1 MKCSFLRDIFFT
13 LPILLLLA
21 TAPAVS
27 QSELSPALQQKVDS
41 IATGVLAKSG
51 LPSAS
56 IAVVQNDRIVYAKAY
71 GFARLEPKIPAN
83 TDMRYCVGSIS
94 KQFTSAAILLLQQEG
109 KLSLDDP
116 VSKFLP
122 DLTRANEVTI
132 RELLS
137 HTSGY
142 QDFWPQDYVMPFILK
157 PTTAEHILDRWAKK
171 PLDFDPGTKWQ
182 YSNTNFVIAGMI
194 VERVAGI
201 PIFRFLQQNVFGPLG
216 MRSVED
222 IDAPVDTSNGV
233 TGYFRVALGPLR
245 PAPREGKGWM
255 FAAGELKMTPTDLA
269 RWDIS
274 LIDERLLSRSSYEDL
289 EREVLLKNGLGTH
302 YGLGVSVGSRSG
314 HRYVSHSGEV
324 SGFTAQ
330 NIVFPDD
337 SAAVVVLT
345 NQDASPSAGAILWG
359 IAPLLLEQNDATTPK
374 RTELARKIFEG
385 LQKGT
390 IDRSLFTEDA
400 NFYFN
405 EQALSDCKE
414 SLGPLGEPKEFVQV
428 GESLRGGMKE
438 RVYRVQF
445 QKQSLRVWTY
455 ELPDGKLEQYQ
466 IAEQN

>member
-1 MKCSFLRDIFFT
+1 MKRSSVLIQTFVL
-13 LPILLLLA
+13 ILIVVLA
-21 TAPAVS
+21 SVPALS
-27 QSELSPALQQKVDS
+27 QTTLSPELQQKIDS
-41 IATGVLAKSG
+41 IATAVLAGSG

-56 IAVVQNDRIVYAKAY
+56 IAVVQNDQIAYAKAY
-71 GFARLEPKIPAN
+71 GFARLDPKLPAN
-83 TDMRYCVGSIS
+83 TDMRYCIGSIS
-94 KQFTSAAILLLQQEG
+94 KQFTSAAILFLQQEG
-109 KLSLDDP
+109 KLSLDDL
-116 VSKFLP
+116 VSRFLP
-122 DLTRANEVTI
+122 DLMRANEVTV

-157 PTTAEHILDRWAKK
+157 PTTAEQILSRWAKK

-194 VERVAGI
+194 VERVSGT
-201 PIFRFLQQNVFGPLG
+201 PVFRFLQQRVFGPLG

-233 TGYFRVALGPLR
+233 SGYFRVALGPLR

-255 FAAGELKMTPTDLA
+255 FAAGELKMTPSDLA

-274 LIDERLLSRSSYEDL
+274 LINERLLSHSSYNDL

-302 YGLGVSVGSRSG
+302 YGLGVDVGSMSG
-314 HRYVSHSGEV
+314 HRFVAHSGEV

-345 NQDASPSAGAILWG
+345 NQDASPSAGAIMRG
-359 IAPLLLEQNDATTPK
+359 IAPLLLEKNDAATPQ
-374 RTELARKIFEG
+374 RTERARKIFEG
-385 LQKGT
+385 LQHGT

-405 EQALSDCKE
+405 DQALKDCKE
-414 SLGPLGEPKEFVQV
+414 SLGPLGEPKEFIQV
-428 GESLRGGMKE
+428 GESLRGGMTE
-438 RVYRVQF
+438 RVYRVRF
-445 QKQSLRVWTY
+445 EQKSLRVWTY
-455 ELPDGKLEQYQ
+455 ELPDGMLEQYQ

>member
-1 MKCSFLRDIFFT
+1 MKRSYLLTNIFAF
-13 LPILLLLA
+13 ILILVVLSI
-21 TAPAVS
+21 PASS
-27 QSELSPALQQKVDS
+27 QSMLAPALQQKIDS
-41 IATGVLAKSG
+41 IVTGVLTKSG

-56 IAVVQNDRIVYAKAY
+56 IAVVQDDRIVYAKAY
-71 GFARLEPKIPAN
+71 GLARLEPKLAAS
-83 TDMRYCVGSIS
+83 TDMRYCIGSIS
-94 KQFTSAAILLLQQEG
+94 KQFTSAAILFLQREG
-109 KLSLDDP
+109 KLSLDDN
-116 VSKFLP
+116 VSRFLP

-157 PTTAEHILDRWAKK
+157 PITAEQILERWAKK
-171 PLDFDPGTKWQ
+171 PLDFDPGTQWQ
-182 YSNTNFVIAGMI
+182 YSNTNYVIAGMI
-194 VERVAGI
+194 VERVSGI
-201 PIFRFLQQNVFGPLG
+201 PIFRFLGQNVFTPLG
-216 MRSVED
+216 MKSVVD

-245 PAPREGKGWM
+245 PAPKEGRGWM
-255 FAAGELKMTPTDLA
+255 FAAGELTMTPTDLA
-269 RWDIS
+269 LWDIS
-274 LIDERLLSRSSYEDL
+274 LINEQLLGHSSYDDL

-302 YGLGVSVGSRSG
+302 YGLGVNVGSRSG

-330 NIVFPDD
+330 NVVFPDD

-345 NQDASPSAGAILWG
+345 NQDASPAAGAIMWG
-359 IAPLLLEQNDATTPK
+359 IAPLLLEKNDATTPQ

-385 LQKGT
+385 LQHST

-405 EQALSDCKE
+405 EQALNDCQE
-414 SLGPLGEPKEFVQV
+414 SLGRLGEPKEFVQV

-445 QKQSLRVWTY
+445 EKKSLRVWTY
-455 ELPDGKLEQYQ
+455 EMPDGLLEQYQ